1 MRHIETGFIKRTTLI
16 VLFCVGLVL
25 AGLVMLLPRGFS
37 DDLSLVGTGSG
48 SVVLVNDKNL
58 VAGQTT
64 MELLNKIRSDY
75 EPSIHFIV
83 VDIATPTGQEF
94 VRIQNAGV
102 ISLSFFGSDGRRV
115 NLLESGVTEQKVR
128 AVLNRMLSN

>member
-1 MRHIETGFIKRTTLI
+1 
-16 VLFCVGLVL
+16 
-25 AGLVMLLPRGFS
+25 MLLPRGFS

-64 MELLNKIRSDY
+64 MELLNNIRSDY
-75 EPSIHFIV
+75 EPNIHFIV

-94 VRIQNAGV
+94 VRKQNAGV